1 MNAQTQ
7 IPTTVA
13 VSKPNEQQ
21 LTAQAVDFLDKA
33 KAITVTDQASL
44 EAAATYLRENKTEQ
58 KRLDDQR
65 RGMVD
70 PLNGVVK
77 QINALFKPVIETLEQ
92 AERIVKGA
100 VSNYQVAEQR
110 RIAQE
115 NAAREEAAR
124 KERERLERQAA
135 RALEQGKA
143 EKAEA
148 LQVQAATT
156 VAVTAEAPA
165 KVAGLG
171 MRMAWAAEV
180 TDIREVC
187 RQVADGHIPP
197 TVIDF
202 KQSEL
207 NRLAASFQNSR
218 EFPGLRITQ
227 KPVVSSR

>member
-1 MNAQTQ
+1 MNAVAQ
-7 IPTTVA
+7 IPSNVQVA
-13 VSKPNEQQ
+13 KPDEQQ
-21 LTAQAVDFLDKA
+21 LTAQAGDFLAKA
-33 KAITVTDQASL
+33 KAITVSDQSSL
-44 EAAATYLRENKTEQ
+44 EAAATYLRENKAEQ

-77 QINALFKPVIETLEQ
+77 QINALFKPVTEVLEQ

-100 VSNYQVAEQR
+100 VSDYQVAEQR

-124 KERERLERQAA
+124 KERERLERQALKA
-135 RALEQGKA
+135 QEQGKT

-148 LQVQAATT
+148 LHVQAATT

-165 KVAGLG
+165 KVSGLG
-171 MRMAWAAEV
+171 MRMAWVAEV
-180 TDIREVC
+180 TDIRELC

-202 KQSEL
+202 KQAEL
-207 NRLAASFQNSR
+207 NRLAASFQNTR
-218 EFPGLRITQ
+218 DFPGLRITQ